1 MLVHTL
7 CIPKPD
13 VVTINEKVTLREALE
28 TLEKT
33 GYRCVPVLDETGTYF
48 RGNIYKMHIYRH
60 GMNGGS
66 LEDNVLTLI
75 KNTQKYVH
83 ESDGFFKVFF
93 SIKELPYIAVLKD
106 ESDEFYGILPH
117 GKMLGML
124 EEAWS
129 RDSGS
134 YVVTIALSEQK
145 GALEKIT
152 KIISKYT
159 SISSL
164 MTLDARSNV
173 MRRVLVTLPRECTPE
188 MKDEI
193 IKKLSRKGFRT
204 VEVENLEGGSNT
216 N

>member
-1 MLVHTL
+1 MLVHSL
-7 CIPKPD
+7 CIPKKD
-13 VVTINEKVTLREALE
+13 VVTITETATLREALD

-33 GYRCVPVLDETGTYF
+33 GYRCVPVLDETGTFF

-60 GMNGGS
+60 GMNEGS
-66 LEDNVLTLI
+66 LDDNVLTLI

-106 ESDEFYGILPH
+106 ESNEFYGILPH

-129 RDSGS
+129 RDTGS
-134 YVVTIALSEQK
+134 YVVTIALSEQA

-152 KIISKYT
+152 KIVSKYS
-159 SISSL
+159 SIASL
-164 MTLDARSNV
+164 MTLDAKSKV
-173 MRRVLVTLPRECTPE
+173 LRRVLITLPPDVEEP
-188 MKDEI
+188 MKDKI
-193 IKKLSRKGFRT
+193 VAKLEQKGFRV
-204 VEVENLEGGSNT
+204 VEVENLN